1 MGRRALRD
9 ELMTLLVAGQ
19 ETSAILL
26 AWACAYLAHHP
37 EQQERAASEARQ
49 VCLAHTSPI
58 LDTSLR
64 MQTQGSPVPA
74 AQHRR
79 LCCSWPLS
87 GAICPYE
94 LLLQGKPSSMQSLL
108 YIAQRES
115 LSGMHRC
122 LETSFK
128 ARVMSAKRHTCKQWC
143 WKRCGC
149 GRQPTLWGAARRAL

>member
-37 EQQERAASEARQ
+37 EQQERAASEAHQ
-49 VCLAHTSPI
+49 VCLAYVFPS

-74 AQHRR
+74 AQRHS
-79 LCCSWPLS
+79 LCCGRPLS

-94 LLLQGKPSSMQSLL
+94 LQLQGKPSNVQSL
-108 YIAQRES
+108 
-115 LSGMHRC
+115 H
-122 LETSFK
+122 
-128 ARVMSAKRHTCKQWC
+128 
-143 WKRCGC
+143 
-149 GRQPTLWGAARRAL
+149 